1 MQLITVALKP
11 RKLHVRP
18 NPSIDA
24 YFRKR
29 HVFQTKELKN
39 QARKGGTHATV
50 YFRKY
55 PTPRSKVKTYHVGR
69 LETSWLKLLFSLKA
83 DCARERAKKTPGV
96 IKLPSPL
103 IEQKEAVDATSKSF
117 L

>member
-1 MQLITVALKP
+1 MQLITVVLKP

-29 HVFQTKELKN
+29 HVFKTKELKN

-55 PTPRSKVKTYHVGR
+55 PHPKIKGENVPRWQTRDVLAQTLIFIESGLYAG
-69 LETSWLKLLFSLKA
+69 
-83 DCARERAKKTPGV
+83 ARERC
-96 IKLPSPL
+96 I
-103 IEQKEAVDATSKSF
+103 D
-117 L
+117 